1 MRVCSRT
8 RVYVQAKKDKE
19 EIEARMAAKERGAEH
34 LKHLREVR
42 ALECM
47 CSVVQELST

>member
-1 MRVCSRT
+1 MASEEMCACELA

-42 ALECM
+42 ALGCM
-47 CSVVQELST
+47 